1 MRERVGDFVA
11 ASATLI
17 FAILL
22 YYGSLGLPDDGPE
35 KMPQLI
41 AIVLVVSATFLF
53 IRAWRMTGEQAEL
66 FEDVNWAAFG
76 WLIASWIAT
85 VLLLETI
92 GFFFMLGLFTA
103 WMNWLLLGRP
113 TSARALAGVVLFGT
127 GMTALL
133 WLIFSITLKVNVPK
147 GLLF

>member
-41 AIVLVVSATFLF
+41 AIVLAVSAIFLF
-53 IRAWRMTGEQAEL
+53 IRAWRMTGESFAYTRHSLLDEAQA
-66 FEDVNWAAFG
+66 
-76 WLIASWIAT
+76 
-85 VLLLETI
+85 
-92 GFFFMLGLFTA
+92 
-103 WMNWLLLGRP
+103 
-113 TSARALAGVVLFGT
+113 
-127 GMTALL
+127 
-133 WLIFSITLKVNVPK
+133 
-147 GLLF
+147 